1 MDYKNPNILV
11 KSLWSLPWLSRYPFW
26 RARQFAKS
34 AFSGGSR
41 PRNLIFIVAN
51 HFEPA
56 WAPSRIA
63 LPISHQISRVKT
75 WCQKAKQTG
84 TALRDFDNMPFRH
97 TNFYPA
103 EQYDYDIL
111 DLLAGL
117 QSDGFGDVEV
127 HLHHGVGRPDTPENL
142 TRALVEFRDTLA
154 EEHKCLS
161 QMADSPSP
169 MYAFVHGNYA
179 LSNSAGGRYCGV
191 DCEMRILGETGC
203 YIDMTLPSAPDQSQV
218 GRINA
223 IYECGGD
230 TNKRRAHRSGPS
242 VRAGRQPKLPL
253 ILTGPLVF
261 DWRKRDGRL
270 PKPRIDGGVLA
281 ENYPLDLSRLFNWVS
296 AGVSVEGRPEWAF
309 LKLYCHGFFPQDQE
323 HTIGEPVVRFFDD
336 LLNLAHRTGDFKIHF
351 ATAREA
357 FNIAM
362 AAANG
367 ESGEPGMFRD
377 YLLSPI
383 MAAQKTPPIMVETEL
398 AGRLAV

>member
-1 MDYKNPNILV
+1 MDYKNPNIIV

-26 RARQFAKS
+26 RARQVLKA
-34 AFSGGSR
+34 ATSGAEGPPS
-41 PRNLIFIVAN
+41 LIFVVAN

-56 WAPSRIA
+56 WATNRIA
-63 LPISHQISRVKT
+63 LPIRQQISRAES
-75 WCQKAKQTG
+75 WCTKARQTG
-84 TALRDFDNMPFRH
+84 AALRDFDNMPFRH

-103 EQYDYDIL
+103 EQYNYDL
-111 DLLAGL
+111 LEMLAGL

-127 HLHHGVGRPDTPENL
+127 HLHHGVGKPDTPENL
-142 TRALVEFRDTLA
+142 REVLVNFRDTLA
-154 EEHKCLS
+154 EDHKCLS
-161 QMADSPSP
+161 LMPGSSTP

-179 LSNSAGGRYCGV
+179 LANSAGGRYCGV
-191 DCEMRILGETGC
+191 DSEMRILAETGC

-223 IYECGGD
+223 IYECGRD
-230 TNKRRAHRSGPS
+230 VNKRRSHRAGPS
-242 VRAGRQPKLPL
+242 VRAGKQPKLPV
-253 ILTGPLVF
+253 IMTGPLVF
-261 DWRKRDGRL
+261 DWRKRAGRSWM
-270 PKPRIDGGVLA
+270 PRIDGGVLA
-281 ENYPLDLSRLFNWVS
+281 ENYPLDLARLSNWVS
-296 AGVSVEGRPEWAF
+296 AGVSVEGKPDWVF
-309 LKLYCHGFFPQDQE
+309 IKLYCHGFFPQDQD

-362 AAANG
+362 AAASG
-367 ESGEPGMFRD
+367 ESGEPGTFRD

-383 MAAQKTPPIMVETEL
+383 MDARTPQAIVEPEL